1 MTHPLLE
8 ALNVLRQ
15 ELPRAKTG
23 FVKRFL
29 PQIEE
34 ALAAGHSRRAIWER
48 LRQERA
54 DLGYKEFCVYLGR
67 LRRKKRE
74 RSVEG
79 PLGRSTPVTQPP
91 NDEPAGH
98 DPFANLRRVEAQR
111 KVFNWRGPQ
120 DLEELAYGKKRE
132 RKERD

>member
-34 ALAAGHSRRAIWER
+34 ALAAGHSRRLQGVLCIPGQTAEEKEGAIR
-48 LRQERA
+48 RRPARA
-54 DLGYKEFCVYLGR
+54 LDSGNAATE
-67 LRRKKRE
+67 
-74 RSVEG
+74 
-79 PLGRSTPVTQPP
+79 
-91 NDEPAGH
+91 
-98 DPFANLRRVEAQR
+98 
-111 KVFNWRGPQ
+111 
-120 DLEELAYGKKRE
+120 
-132 RKERD
+132 